1 MKIVFVSF
9 CMLFCFCHLFA
20 QTDNQ
25 TSTYNR
31 AIGIKFPGGFAISY
45 KQFLKDNQNVEAQAM
60 FINNGF
66 RAVGLYEWN
75 WDIQGIDGLRWYVG
89 PGAHIGFWNNDYS
102 KKSNNSNA
110 GIGIDGVIGLDYK
123 ISDLPINISLDWQ
136 PSIDVIGSTGTG
148 LGYGG
153 IGVRY
158 TF

>member
-1 MKIVFVSF
+1 MKTILVTF
-9 CMLFCFCHLFA
+9 CMLICFYTAFS
-20 QTDNQ
+20 QTDNS
-25 TSTYNR
+25 TSTYDR

-45 KQFLKDNQNVEAQAM
+45 KQFLKDNQNVEGEAM
-60 FINNGF
+60 FITNGF

-75 WDIQGIDGLRWYVG
+75 WDIQGINGLRWYVG
-89 PGAHIGFWNNDYS
+89 PGAHIGFWNNDGS
-102 KKSNNSNA
+102 KKSNRSSA

-123 ISDLPINISLDWQ
+123 FSDLPLNISLDWQ
-136 PSIDVIGSTGTG
+136 PSVDVIGSTGTG

>member
-1 MKIVFVSF
+1 MKIIFVSF
-9 CMLFCFCHLFA
+9 CMLFCCCATFA

-25 TSTYNR
+25 STTYDR

-45 KQFLKDNQNVEAQAM
+45 KQFLKQNQNIEAEAM

-89 PGAHIGFWNNDYS
+89 PGAHIGFWNNDGS
-102 KKSNNSNA
+102 KKSNNSSA

-123 ISDLPINISLDWQ
+123 FSDLPINISLDWQ
-136 PSIDVIGSTGTG
+136 PSVDVIGSTGTG

>member
-1 MKIVFVSF
+1 
-9 CMLFCFCHLFA
+9 MLFCFCAAFA

-25 TSTYNR
+25 TSTYKR
-31 AIGIKFPGGFAISY
+31 AIGVKFPGGFAISY
-45 KQFLKDNQNVEAQAM
+45 KQFLKDNQNVEAEAM

-75 WDIQGIDGLRWYVG
+75 WDIQGVEGLRWYVG
-89 PGAHIGFWNNDYS
+89 PGAHIGFWNNNYS

-110 GIGIDGVIGLDYK
+110 GIGIDGVIGFDYK
-123 ISDLPINISLDWQ
+123 FSDLPINISLDWQ
-136 PSIDVIGSTGTG
+136 PSVDVIGSTGTA